1 MEANDSNSTGYR
13 LLDEPPLKAPL
24 CLAAFDGWGDA
35 LNVATALV
43 DYLIRVTSAT
53 PLAELDPD
61 PFYNY
66 EQLRPNVRIRQ
77 GRLEAYAP
85 PEAKFYY
92 AASPASGKPD
102 LIFFRGEEPSQHW
115 QQFVELF
122 LNVCSRFGQVTLFS
136 VGGLYDRV
144 LHSEALFSAIYS
156 TGALMAKLP
165 GRVQPATYS
174 GPGAI
179 HTLLHAEALRRG
191 FPALS
196 LWAHCPQYIQNTTHF
211 GLVAELVK
219 MVAAFTGFDLN
230 PNPLATRWEKIEQ
243 QIDALADESEEVRDV
258 IDGLRHERLQGALVS
273 DAASVPTDTKII
285 RLEDFR
291 GETKKGRPI
300 P

>member
-1 MEANDSNSTGYR
+1 MEAKGSNPSGYR

-24 CLAAFDGWGDA
+24 CLVAFDGWGDA

-43 DYLIRVTSAT
+43 DYLMRVTSAA

-61 PFYNY
+61 PFYNF
-66 EQLRPNVRIRQ
+66 EQLRPSVRIRQ
-77 GRLEAYAP
+77 GRLEAYVP

-92 AASPASGKPD
+92 AASPTTGKPD

-115 QQFVELF
+115 RKFVGLF
-122 LNVCSRFGQVTLFS
+122 LDVCSRFGEVTLFS

-144 LHSEALFSAIYS
+144 LHTEALFSAIYS

-165 GRVQPATYS
+165 GRVQPASYS

-191 FPALS
+191 LPALS

-219 MVAAFTGFDLN
+219 MVAAFTGFNLD
-230 PNPLATRWEKIEQ
+230 PNPLVTRWEKIEQ
-243 QIDALADESEEVRDV
+243 QIDALANESEEVRDV
-258 IDGLRHERLQGALVS
+258 IDGLRQERLQGAPS
-273 DAASVPTDTKII
+273 ADEASAASTDTKII

-291 GETKKGRPI
+291 GEKA
-300 P
+300 